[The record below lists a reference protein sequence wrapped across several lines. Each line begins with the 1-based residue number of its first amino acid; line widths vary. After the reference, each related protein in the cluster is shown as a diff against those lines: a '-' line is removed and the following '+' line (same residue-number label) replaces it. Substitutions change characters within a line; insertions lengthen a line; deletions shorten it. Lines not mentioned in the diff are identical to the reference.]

1 MKTVTSLALGLLLVV
16 TVTQATINRFS
27 KIPSEQRV
35 ALSKQLEAYVSANQT
50 RDWSKLYLLVSDTG
64 RGGVS
69 KEIFVKAMEVGHG
82 RSFANEP
89 DLLQFDPELA
99 EADNDV
105 EYDVYGCAKA
115 QREGETYR
123 GVAVVHAVFEHGGW
137 FFTGWSFTE
146 FPNEP
151 CRALSDPSWKPF
163 SRIPWKLPMEE
174 LRSLPGVP
182 FQEEAPKR

>member
-1 MKTVTSLALGLLLVV
+1 VKTATNFVLGLFLMVAV
-16 TVTQATINRFS
+16 AQATIDPFS
-27 KIPSEQRV
+27 KIPNEERA
-35 ALSKQLEAYVSANQT
+35 ALSKQIEAYVSANQT
-50 RDWSKLYLLVSDTG
+50 RDWGKVYALVSDTG

-69 KEIFVKAMEVGHG
+69 KELFVKAMEVGHG
-82 RSFANEP
+82 KSFANEP
-89 DLLQFDPELA
+89 DLLQFDPKLA
-99 EADNDV
+99 EADKDA

-137 FFTGWSFTE
+137 FFTGWSFTM

-151 CRALSDPSWKPF
+151 CKALSNPSWEPF
-163 SRIPWKLPMEE
+163 SRIPWKSPMEE

-182 FQEEAPKR
+182 FHAEAPKR